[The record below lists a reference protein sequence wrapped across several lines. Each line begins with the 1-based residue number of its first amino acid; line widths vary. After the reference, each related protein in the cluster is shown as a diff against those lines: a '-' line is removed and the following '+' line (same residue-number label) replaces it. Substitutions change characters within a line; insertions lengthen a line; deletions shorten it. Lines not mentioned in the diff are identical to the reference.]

1 MFDNAERKFARIHSG
16 LEDEI
21 SESKYNA
28 VLGCCII
35 YGFLVNAFMVLLL
48 GNFAQSIPMLP
59 FIIGYTASCVAG
71 SIISVKSQNPVVS
84 FIGYNLIVLPIGIL
98 LAICLPEYPQV
109 NIIVAAVCAAVVAVG
124 MMVAATLRPERFGV
138 MGNALFDALCFGILA
153 ELAAMFFGYRGTLF
167 DWAFVIVFSLYT
179 AYDWVKAQSYPKTV
193 DNAVDSAIDIYLDI
207 INLFIRILDILSKNK
222 RN

>member
-1 MFDNAERKFARIHSG
+1 MFDNAERKLARIHSG
-16 LEDEI
+16 IDDEI

-28 VLGCCII
+28 VLGCCVI
-35 YGFLVNAFMVLLL
+35 YGFLMNAFVVLLL
-48 GNFAQSIPMLP
+48 GNFEQSIPVLP
-59 FIIGYTASCVAG
+59 FIIGYIV
-71 SIISVKSQNPVVS
+71 
-84 FIGYNLIVLPIGIL
+84 IVLPIGIL
-98 LAICLPEYPQV
+98 LAICLPEYPQE
-109 NIIVAAVCAAVVAVG
+109 NIIVAAVCAAVVAMC

-207 INLFIRILDILSKNK
+207 INIFIRILNILSKNK